1 MTLQANNKLNKKKI
15 VNDPVYGFIDFPAS
29 KIFDLVEHPWFQ
41 RLRRIKQLGLTEL
54 VYPGAIHTRFH
65 HALGATHLMQLA
77 LDVLRTKGHEITKEE
92 AEGAYLAIL
101 LHDIGHGPFSH
112 ALEHHIMNVSHEE
125 ISLVF
130 MHELNKSMDGAL
142 DLAIDIFTNKYHKG
156 FLHQLVSGQLD
167 VDRLDYLRRD
177 SFFTGVSEGVVSS
190 DRILKMLDVIDDN
203 LVVEKKGI
211 YSIEKFLI
219 ARRLMYWQVY
229 LHKTVNSAEQM
240 LLSILKRAK
249 QLAKQNIELFASPS
263 FKFFLYNDVAI
274 TDFKSS
280 TANLNNCT
288 VLTEFSKLD
297 DNDLISSIKVW
308 ATHSDIT
315 LSLLCKNLINRKLF
329 RTEIQEKPFDKAY
342 VELLT
347 KKVVETY
354 KISIEEA
361 RFFVISDSMEN
372 STYHQKTD
380 KILIKEKTGEVTEI
394 VNVADMLNI
403 RALSGTVSKYFL
415 SYPKEILDS
424 RS

>member
-1 MTLQANNKLNKKKI
+1 MTMHANNLLNKKKI
-15 VNDPVYGFIDFPAS
+15 VNDPVYGFIDFPAN

-77 LDVLRTKGHEITKEE
+77 LDVLQSKGQEITKAE

-112 ALEHHIMNVSHEE
+112 ALEHHIVNVAHED
-125 ISLVF
+125 ISLIF
-130 MHELNKSMDGAL
+130 MNELNNTMNGAL

-190 DRILKMLDVIDDN
+190 DRILKMLDVVDDN

-211 YSIEKFLI
+211 YSIEKYLI

-249 QLAKQNIELFASPS
+249 QLAKQGVDLFASPS
-263 FKFFLYNDVAI
+263 FQFFLYHDVEI
-274 TDFKSS
+274 SDFESIAATS
-280 TANLNNCT
+280 NNCS
-288 VLTEFSKLD
+288 VLNEFSRLD

-308 ATHSDIT
+308 TNHSDKT
-315 LSLLCKNLINRKLF
+315 LAELCKQLINRKLF
-329 RTEIQEKPFDKAY
+329 RTIIQEKPFDKAQI
-342 VELLT
+342 ENLT
-347 KKVVETY
+347 KKVAESY
-354 KISIEEA
+354 KISIEDSA
-361 RFFVISDSMEN
+361 FFVISDSMEN
-372 STYHQKTD
+372 STYHQNTD

-415 SYPKEILDS
+415 SYPKEIV
-424 RS
+424 

>member
-1 MTLQANNKLNKKKI
+1 MSVHPVNLLNKKKI

-29 KIFDLVEHPWFQ
+29 KIFDVVEHPYFQ
-41 RLRRIKQLGLTEL
+41 RLRRIKQLGLTDF

-65 HALGATHLMQLA
+65 HALGATHLMQMA
-77 LDVLRTKGHEITKEE
+77 LDVLKAKGQDISKEE
-92 AEGAYLAIL
+92 TEGAYLAIL

-112 ALEHHIMNVSHEE
+112 ALEHHIVNVSHEE
-125 ISLVF
+125 LSLVF
-130 MHELNKSMDGAL
+130 MNNLNQQMGGTL
-142 DLAIDIFTNKYHKG
+142 DLAIEIFTNKYHKG

-190 DRILKMLDVIDDN
+190 DRILKMLDVVDDN

-240 LLSILKRAK
+240 LLSILRRAK
-249 QLAKQNIELFASPS
+249 QLAGQDVDLFASPA
-263 FKFFLYNDVAI
+263 FKFFLYNEVCLDDFTKQHANTKEFVAL
-274 TDFKSS
+274 DMF
-280 TANLNNCT
+280 A
-288 VLTEFSKLD
+288 KLD
-297 DNDLISSIKVW
+297 DSDLLTSIKIW
-308 ATHSDIT
+308 IDHDDKT
-315 LSLLCKNLINRKLF
+315 LSKLCEQLINRKLL
-329 RTEIQEKPFDKAY
+329 RTLIQDQPFSPDQ
-342 VELLT
+342 VQLL
-347 KKVVETY
+347 KDKVVKKY
-354 KISIEEA
+354 GIRMDEA
-361 RFFVISDSMEN
+361 SYFVISDTMEN
-372 STYHQKTD
+372 SAYHQKTD

-415 SYPKEILDS
+415 SYPKEIE
-424 RS
+424 

>member
-1 MTLQANNKLNKKKI
+1 MILNQKNLLNKNKI
-15 VNDPVYGFIDFPAS
+15 VNDPVYGFIDFPTN
-29 KIFDLVEHPWFQ
+29 KMFDIVEHKWFQ
-41 RLRRIKQLGLTEL
+41 RMRRIKQLGLTEM

-65 HALGATHLMQLA
+65 HALGAAHLMQLA
-77 LDVLRTKGHEITKEE
+77 LDVLAAKGQQITKPE

-112 ALEHHIMNVSHEE
+112 ALEHHIVNVSHED

-130 MHELNKSMDGAL
+130 MHELNKEMNGAL
-142 DLAIDIFTNKYHKG
+142 DLAIEIFTNNYSKG

-190 DRILKMLDVIDDN
+190 DRIIKMLDVSNDN

-240 LLSILKRAK
+240 LLSTLNRAK
-249 QLAKQNIELFASPS
+249 VLAKENVELFCTPS
-263 FKFFLYNDVAI
+263 FRFFLYNDVSI
-274 TDFKSS
+274 NDF
-280 TANLNNCT
+280 NNPDKICHGCSI
-288 VLTEFSKLD
+288 LDEFAMLD
-297 DNDLISSIKVW
+297 DSDLISSMKVW
-308 ATHSDIT
+308 MNHKDKT
-315 LSLLCKNLINRKLF
+315 LSKLCQQLMQRKLW
-329 RTEIQEKPFDKAY
+329 RTSIQDKPFDE
-342 VELLT
+342 ELIHDL
-347 KKVVETY
+347 KKKISSEY
-354 KISIEEA
+354 KISLEEA
-361 RFFVISDSMEN
+361 DYFVISDTMEN
-372 STYHQKTD
+372 NTYHQKTD
-380 KILIKEKTGEVTEI
+380 KILIRDRTGIVTEI

-415 SYPKEILDS
+415 SYPKEIKL
-424 RS
+424 